1 MILKNPEFMWTDF
14 IHNEFSYNIER
25 GQGILLSSPKS
36 THYGA
41 NSVYLQ
47 GCKTKMEDLGINERY
62 LTCK

>member
-1 MILKNPEFMWTDF
+1 MWTDF

-47 GCKTKMEDLGINERY
+47 GCKTKIEDLGINERC
-62 LTCK
+62 LACK